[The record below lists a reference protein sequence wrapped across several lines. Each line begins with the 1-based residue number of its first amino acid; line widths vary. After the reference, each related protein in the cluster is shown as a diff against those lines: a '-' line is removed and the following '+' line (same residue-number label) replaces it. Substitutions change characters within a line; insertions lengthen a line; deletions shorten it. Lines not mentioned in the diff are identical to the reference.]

1 MLREFQYQL
10 AEVATECQEGLKE
23 GDTGGRFSRQLQ
35 FHNGLD
41 QVLVDGH
48 EIRAILII
56 DHHVGET
63 DKEALLLVNRIGH
76 TIAHRGNEEVA
87 DIGTTHSSDADAN
100 FLAFGH

>member
-23 GDTGGRFSRQLQ
+23 GDTGGRISRQLQ
-35 FHNGLD
+35 FHDGLD

-48 EIRAILII
+48 EIRVILFI
-56 DHHVGET
+56 DHHIGET
-63 DKEALLLVNRIGH
+63 DKEALFFVNRIGH
-76 TIAHRGNEEVA
+76 TITHRGNEEIT
-87 DIGTTHSSDADAN
+87 DIDAAYSSDADAN